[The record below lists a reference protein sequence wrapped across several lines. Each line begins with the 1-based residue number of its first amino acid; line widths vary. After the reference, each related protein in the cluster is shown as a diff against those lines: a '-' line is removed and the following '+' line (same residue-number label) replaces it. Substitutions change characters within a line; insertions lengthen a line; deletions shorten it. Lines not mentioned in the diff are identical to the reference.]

1 MKRKPIL
8 LVDNNPLALKML
20 ADVLKAL
27 QFSHMEQA
35 TSANVAWRMLKLNP
49 YAGVIAQMEMPEM
62 SGLSLLKII
71 RSDERLY
78 DIPFFLM
85 HAAFTK
91 SKVLIAGQEGVT
103 GLIVKPFD
111 IDLVREKL
119 SCLTSPPT
127 TKLFEETRRN
137 LEKGLKLL
145 EAGEYEE
152 ALAVFEKMIEEGE
165 SAEVYFNIGFIKTAQ
180 GKYEEALKAFQKAT
194 ELDRLIAKAYEAMGR
209 IYQTLGNDR
218 DAKRFLQKAADIY
231 LAKENIGDEEEIINE
246 ILLIRP
252 DTVNVYNSLG
262 VLYRK
267 KGEFKRALTSYQ
279 KALRI
284 HPNQPQIHYNIGR
297 LLQEMKDTDGATKQF
312 EKALNLDPD
321 FQEAREIL
329 EAIQLGTV

>member
-1 MKRKPIL
+1 MKKEPIL

-27 QFSHMEQA
+27 QFSDMEQA

-49 YAGVIAQMEMPEM
+49 YAAVIAEMEMPEM

-78 DIPFFLM
+78 NMPFFLM

-111 IDLVREKL
+111 IELVREKMH
-119 SCLTSPPT
+119 CLTNPPT

-165 SAEVYFNIGFIKTAQ
+165 SAEVYYNIGFIKTAQ
-180 GKYEEALKAFQKAT
+180 GKYDEALKAFQKAT
-194 ELDRLIAKAYEAMGR
+194 ELDRLFAKAYEAMGR
-209 IYQTLGNDR
+209 IYQKLGNER
-218 DAKRFLQKAADIY
+218 DAERFLQKAADIY
-231 LAKENIGDEEEIINE
+231 LAKENIGDAEEIINE

-267 KGEFKRALTSYQ
+267 KGEFKRALSSYQ

-297 LLQEMKDTDGATKQF
+297 LLQEMKDTDGARKQF

-321 FQEAREIL
+321 FKEAREIL